1 MASNLNAIFS
11 KIVSCKSLVCG
22 SQWVYGTHGGSL
34 GVQESQ
40 RQHHCKMSHSVDV
53 EKCLEVASNLVSEA
67 GRLIARN
74 NEQRQDFVCKSND
87 IDLVTQTDK
96 DVEQLL
102 MDGIRRHFPEHKF
115 IGEEESSGEEG
126 VKKLT
131 DEPTWIIDPVD
142 GTMNFVHAFP
152 HSCISVGLK
161 VNKVTELGLVYN
173 PILEQRFTARRG
185 HGAFYNGR
193 RIHVSGQKE
202 LGKALVTSEFGTT
215 RDEAKMKVV
224 HENFEKMAKKA
235 HGLRVLGS
243 AALNMSMV
251 ALGAADANYEF
262 GIHAWDVCAGD
273 LIVREAGGVVIDP
286 AGGEFDIMSRRVL
299 AAATPELAQE
309 ISKVLTQFN
318 PLPRDD

>member
-1 MASNLNAIFS
+1 MFLIKLKQICTSKSAPFSLYNAKAAKIHTMGDNVDLEKCFEVISNL
-11 KIVSCKSLVCG
+11 L
-22 SQWVYGTHGGSL
+22 T
-34 GVQESQ
+34 
-40 RQHHCKMSHSVDV
+40 
-53 EKCLEVASNLVSEA
+53 EA

-74 NEQRQDFVCKSND
+74 NETRQEFVCKSGD

-96 DVEQLL
+96 DVEKLL
-102 MDGIRRHFPEHKF
+102 MDGVRRYFPDHKF
-115 IGEEESSGEEG
+115 IGEEESSTGAG
-126 VKKLT
+126 VNKLT
-131 DEPTWIIDPVD
+131 DAPTWIIDPVD

-161 VNKVTELGLVYN
+161 VNKVTEIGMVYN

-193 RIHVSGQKE
+193 RIQVSGQQE
-202 LGKALVTSEFGTT
+202 LSKALVTSEFGTT
-215 RDEAKMKVV
+215 RDEAKMEVV
-224 HENFEKMAKKA
+224 NENFAKMAKHV

-286 AGGEFDIMSRRVL
+286 SGGEFDIMSRRVL
-299 AAATPELAQE
+299 AAASPKLAQD
-309 ISKVLTQFN
+309 ISKLLTQFH
-318 PLPRDD
+318 PQPRDD

>member
-1 MASNLNAIFS
+1 
-11 KIVSCKSLVCG
+11 
-22 SQWVYGTHGGSL
+22 
-34 GVQESQ
+34 
-40 RQHHCKMSHSVDV
+40 MSHNVDV

-115 IGEEESSGEEG
+115 IGEEESSGAEG